1 LIRRGR
7 PKETD
12 GKRKEAEAEEDRNAQ
27 TQETASSRSS
37 QEKAALIA

>member
-12 GKRKEAEAEEDRNAQ
+12 GKRKEAEAEEDRHSQ
-27 TQETASSRSS
+27 TEETAPSRSS
-37 QEKAALIA
+37 QEEAALIA